1 MKKVFYIIG
10 AIAIV
15 VFALIVLTGNTY
27 TEEGPE
33 AIVTVEEGNYPMQIK
48 VFVANE
54 KGYPESGIRIHIV
67 NHSGGNEGIT
77 DVSGI
82 TKIDVAELEVL
93 QIKMNGRVIFDRSGT
108 FSREPSAQNGLKV
121 RIVKKL

>member
-1 MKKVFYIIG
+1 MKKALYII
-10 AIAIV
+10 IAVGIV
-15 VFALIVLTGNTY
+15 VFALLIFTGNTY

-48 VFVANE
+48 VFVADKN
-54 KGYPESGIRIHIV
+54 GYPESGIRIHIV

-82 TKIDVAELEVL
+82 AKIDVAELEVL
-93 QIKMNGRVIFDRSGT
+93 QIRMNDRVIFDRSGT
-108 FSREPSAQNGLKV
+108 FSRTPSAQNGLKV